1 MRTEE
6 EDMVHLNGIAQN
18 ILEIEGYV
26 SGLDYEDFLAD
37 EEDKSAVMNNL
48 NQIGEATSMLSDD
61 FKNQYADIDIR
72 VLEGLR
78 NAHYNDEM
86 ELDLHGLWHIITRDL
101 PYIREKVLD
110 ALSNLEEQ
118 EDIEGTT

>member
-6 EDMVHLNGIAQN
+6 EDMVHLNSIAQN

-26 SGLDYEDFLAD
+26 KGMDYEDFLSD
-37 EEDKSAVMNNL
+37 EEDKGAVMNSL

-61 FKNQYADIDIR
+61 FKNQYDDIDIR

-86 ELDLHGLWHIITRDL
+86 ELDLHGVWHIITRDL

-110 ALSNLEEQ
+110 ALSDLEEQ